1 MFLFPSLQIIVLCR
15 SKQLPLSF
23 TSIIRLGP
31 YSLIVIQREF
41 SIGEDAKF
49 SHWTFYHPDPC
60 SEYFKTLMYVCYL
73 DVQPEPLLF
82 VRIICSWCHREFWS
96 LLIFFSIHNHQC
108 SLISLFL
115 ASLTKSIGGIP
126 HLSKAN
132 IRILVALCFF
142 LLILSLSLSLCFTGC
157 YRRTVKRHSVQI
169 MRLLA
174 GLPVDPNQHGR
185 VRAVETYKG
194 ESSEEVADPPV
205 TLSPRGVAAALA
217 VCVFQC
223 NLWSRWLESWA
234 ESSRSQPTC
243 HQDDVSWLL
252 PSFS

>member
-1 MFLFPSLQIIVLCR
+1 MFPDFAVSSLPDKVNRGHPSSVK
-15 SKQLPLSF
+15 SKHQNS
-23 TSIIRLGP
+23 GC
-31 YSLIVIQREF
+31 
-41 SIGEDAKF
+41 A
-49 SHWTFYHPDPC
+49 
-60 SEYFKTLMYVCYL
+60 
-73 DVQPEPLLF
+73 LLF
-82 VRIICSWCHREFWS
+82 FCSF
-96 LLIFFSIHNHQC
+96 
-108 SLISLFL
+108 
-115 ASLTKSIGGIP
+115 
-126 HLSKAN
+126 
-132 IRILVALCFF
+132 
-142 LLILSLSLSLCFTGC
+142 SLSLSVHSLCVTGC
-157 YRRTVKRHSVQI
+157 YRRTVKPHSVQI

-185 VRAVETYKG
+185 VRAVKTYKG